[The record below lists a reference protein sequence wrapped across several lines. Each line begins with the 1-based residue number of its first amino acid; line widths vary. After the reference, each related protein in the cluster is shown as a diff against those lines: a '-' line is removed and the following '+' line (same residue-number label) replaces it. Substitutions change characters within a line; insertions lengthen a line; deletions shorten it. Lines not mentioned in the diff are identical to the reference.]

1 MSNISSPK
9 FIGFV
14 SGLIFFFFTLLT
26 SPPGGLSNEAW
37 HVAGVVLLMACW
49 WATEAIPLPAT
60 ALIPLM
66 LFPLL
71 GIYEL
76 EFIDSKNPAK
86 DAFAKVASPYAHP
99 NVFLFLGGFILALA
113 IEKVNLHKRIALK
126 MLLSIGTDAKYLI
139 GGFMLI
145 SALISMWIMNTS
157 TTLMLLPIGLAIAGV
172 VQKTTSLDKDFSN
185 FQTALLLG
193 IAYAATIGGMA
204 TPIGTGP
211 NIVVISLIQEQGLDV
226 SFNNWMLLATPISL
240 VMLLAGWWLL
250 TNIIFPVHISGTEET
265 KKSLQKMYEGLG
277 KISVDEK
284 RVLIIF
290 CFTALAWMTRDLL
303 DDLTLLNGLTDYGIA
318 IIAALAIFIT
328 RSSNGSGLI
337 EWSTTTRL
345 PWGILILFGGG
356 LSMANAI
363 MASGLGA
370 WIGDSIPT
378 LNPGLLIL
386 LIVVLIVFLT
396 ELTSNQATTAT
407 FVPIMIL
414 LAVSEQNLMPDG
426 SKDLSLI
433 AQLAIPV
440 ALASS
445 CAFMLPVATPPN
457 AIVYGSEKF
466 SIGQMMRAGLYF
478 NIAGIIIVT
487 VFCIYMLPLIF

>member
-1 MSNISSPK
+1 MCIRDRS
-9 FIGFV
+9 
-14 SGLIFFFFTLLT
+14 
-26 SPPGGLSNEAW
+26 
-37 HVAGVVLLMACW
+37 
-49 WATEAIPLPAT
+49 
-60 ALIPLM
+60 
-66 LFPLL
+66 
-71 GIYEL
+71 
-76 EFIDSKNPAK
+76 NPAK
-86 DAFAKVASPYAHP
+86 SAFTKVAAPYAHP

-139 GGFMLI
+139 GGFMLV

-172 VQKTTSLDKDFSN
+172 VRNTTSLDKDFRN

-226 SFNNWMLLATPISL
+226 TFDQWMLLATPISAI
-240 VMLLAGWWLL
+240 MLLVGWWLL
-250 TNIIFPVHISGTEET
+250 THIIFPIKITGNEDT
-265 KKSLQKMYEGLG
+265 KNSLQKMYLDLG
-277 KISVDEK
+277 KISIDER

-290 CFTALAWMTRDLL
+290 ILTALAWMTRDVL
-303 DDLTLLNGLTDYGIA
+303 DELFLFQGLTDYGIA
-318 IIAALAIFIT
+318 IIAALAVFIT
-328 RSSNGSGLI
+328 RSSTGSGLI
-337 EWSTTTRL
+337 EWNITSKL

-363 MASGLGA
+363 MDSGLGK
-370 WIGDSIPT
+370 WIGGLIPEI
-378 LNPGLLIL
+378 NAVLLIL
-386 LIVVLIVFLT
+386 LIVALIVFLT

-407 FVPIMIL
+407 FVPIMIILATAEGNL
-414 LAVSEQNLMPDG
+414 LPDG
-426 SKDLSLI
+426 SNNLSLV

-466 SIGQMMRAGLYF
+466 GITEMMRAGLYI
-478 NIAGIIIVT
+478 NIVGIIVVT
-487 VFCIYMLPLIF
+487 LFSAYVLPLIF

>member
-14 SGLIFFFFTLLT
+14 SGLILLFFTLLT
-26 SPPGGLSNEAW
+26 SPPGELSSEAW

-60 ALIPLM
+60 ALIPLV

-76 EFIDSKNPAK
+76 EFIDSTNPAK
-86 DAFAKVASPYAHP
+86 DAFAEVASPYAHP

-113 IEKVNLHKRIALK
+113 IEKVNLHKRIALR

-139 GGFMLI
+139 GGFMLV

-211 NIVVISLIQEQGLDV
+211 NIVVISLIQEQEVQV
-226 SFNNWMLLATPISL
+226 SFYKWMLLAAPISF

-250 TNIIFPVHISGTEET
+250 TNIIFPVHISATDET
-265 KKSLQKMYEGLG
+265 KRSLNKMYADLG
-277 KISVDEK
+277 KISVNEK

-303 DDLTLLNGLTDYGIA
+303 DNLSFLSGLTDYGIA
-318 IIAALAIFIT
+318 IIAALAVFIT
-328 RSSNGSGLI
+328 RSSSGSGLI
-337 EWSTTTRL
+337 EWSTTTKL

-363 MASGLGA
+363 MDSGLGQ

-378 LNPGLLIL
+378 LNAGLLIL

-396 ELTSNQATTAT
+396 ELTSNQATTMT

-414 LAVSEQNLMPDG
+414 LAISEQNLMPDG

-478 NIAGIIIVT
+478 NIAGIVIVT
-487 VFCIYMLPLIF
+487 VFCIYVLPLIF

>member
-1 MSNISSPK
+1 MKILSSTK
-9 FIGFV
+9 HIGFFA
-14 SGLIFFFFTLLT
+14 GLIFLFFTLLT
-26 SPPGGLSNEAW
+26 SPPAGLSVSGW
-37 HVAGVVLLMACW
+37 LVTGVVLLMASW
-49 WATEAIPLPAT
+49 WATEAIPLPVT
-60 ALIPLM
+60 ALIPLA

-71 GIYEL
+71 GVYD
-76 EFIDSKNPAK
+76 FSDASNPAK
-86 DAFAKVASPYAHP
+86 SAFTKVAAPYAHP

-126 MLLSIGTDAKYLI
+126 MLLLIGTDAKYLI
-139 GGFMLI
+139 GGFMLV

-172 VQKTTSLDKDFSN
+172 VRNTTSLDKDFTN

-211 NIVVISLIQEQGLDV
+211 NIVVISLIQEQGLKV
-226 SFNNWMLLATPISL
+226 SFYQWMLLATPISAI
-240 VMLLAGWWLL
+240 MLLVGWWLL
-250 TNIIFPVHISGTEET
+250 THIIFPINITGNENT
-265 KKSLQKMYEGLG
+265 KNSLQRMYLDLG
-277 KISVDEK
+277 KVTVDER

-290 CFTALAWMTRDLL
+290 VFTAMAWMTRDFL
-303 DDLTLLNGLTDYGIA
+303 DNFFLFSGLTDYGIA
-318 IIAALAIFIT
+318 IIAALAVFIT
-328 RSSNGSGLI
+328 RSSTGSGLI
-337 EWSTTTRL
+337 EWNITSKL

-363 MASGLGA
+363 MDSGLGK
-370 WIGDSIPT
+370 WIGGLIPDIHAV
-378 LNPGLLIL
+378 LLIL
-386 LIVVLIVFLT
+386 LIVALIVFLT

-407 FVPIMIL
+407 FVPIMIILATVESNL
-414 LAVSEQNLMPDG
+414 LPDG
-426 SKDLSLI
+426 SNNLSLV

-466 SIGQMMRAGLYF
+466 GITEMMRAGLYI
-478 NIAGIIIVT
+478 NIVGIIVVT
-487 VFCIYMLPLIF
+487 LFSAYVLPLIF

>member
-1 MSNISSPK
+1 MKILSSTK
-9 FIGFV
+9 HIGFFA
-14 SGLIFFFFTLLT
+14 GLIFLFFTLLT
-26 SPPGGLSNEAW
+26 SPPAGLSESGW
-37 HVAGVVLLMACW
+37 LVTGVVLLMASW
-49 WATEAIPLPAT
+49 WATEAIPLPVT
-60 ALIPLM
+60 ALIPLA

-71 GIYEL
+71 GVYD
-76 EFIDSKNPAK
+76 FSDASNPAK
-86 DAFAKVASPYAHP
+86 SAFTKVAAPYAHP

-126 MLLSIGTDAKYLI
+126 ILPVFKKVV
-139 GGFMLI
+139 

-172 VQKTTSLDKDFSN
+172 VRNTTSLDKDFTN

-226 SFNNWMLLATPISL
+226 TFDQWMLLATPISAI
-240 VMLLAGWWLL
+240 MLLVGWWLL
-250 TNIIFPVHISGTEET
+250 THIIFPINITGNENT
-265 KKSLQKMYEGLG
+265 KNSLQKMYLDLG
-277 KISVDEK
+277 KISVDER
-284 RVLIIF
+284 RVLLIF
-290 CFTALAWMTRDLL
+290 ILTAMAWMTRDLL
-303 DDLTLLNGLTDYGIA
+303 DELFLFQGLTDYGIA
-318 IIAALAIFIT
+318 IIAALAVFIT
-328 RSSNGSGLI
+328 RSSTGSGLI
-337 EWSTTTRL
+337 EWNITSKL

-363 MASGLGA
+363 MDSGLGK
-370 WIGDSIPT
+370 WIGGLIPEI
-378 LNPGLLIL
+378 NAVLLIL
-386 LIVVLIVFLT
+386 LIVALIVFLT

-407 FVPIMIL
+407 FVPIMIILATAEGNL
-414 LAVSEQNLMPDG
+414 LPDG
-426 SKDLSLI
+426 SNNLSLV

-466 SIGQMMRAGLYF
+466 GITEMMRAGLYI
-478 NIAGIIIVT
+478 NIAGIIVVT
-487 VFCIYMLPLIF
+487 LFSAYVLPLIF

>member
-14 SGLIFFFFTLLT
+14 SGLILFLFTLLT
-26 SPPGGLSNEAW
+26 SPPGGLSSEAW

-60 ALIPLM
+60 ALIPLA

-71 GIYEL
+71 GIY
-76 EFIDSKNPAK
+76 DYPAK
-86 DAFAKVASPYAHP
+86 KAFTEVAAPYAHP

-139 GGFMLI
+139 GGFMFV

-211 NIVVISLIQEQGLDV
+211 NIVVMSLIQEQGLEV
-226 SFNNWMLLATPISL
+226 SFNNWMLLAAPIS
-240 VMLLAGWWLL
+240 VIMLLVGWWLL
-250 TNIIFPVHISGTEET
+250 THIIFPVHISGTEET
-265 KKSLQKMYEGLG
+265 KKSLQKMYENLG
-277 KISVDEK
+277 KISVDER
-284 RVLIIF
+284 RVLVIF

-303 DDLTLLNGLTDYGIA
+303 DNLSFLSGLTDYGIA
-318 IIAALAIFIT
+318 IIAALAVFIT
-328 RSSNGSGLI
+328 RSSKGSGLI
-337 EWSTTTRL
+337 EWSVTTKL

-363 MASGLGA
+363 MGSGLGA
-370 WIGDSIPT
+370 WIGDSIPA
-378 LNPGLLIL
+378 LNAALLIL

-487 VFCIYMLPLIF
+487 VFCIYVLPLIF

>member
-1 MSNISSPK
+1 MKNLSGSKS
-9 FIGFV
+9 IGFFA
-14 SGLIFFFFTLLT
+14 GLIFLFFTLLT
-26 SPPGGLSNEAW
+26 SPPAGLSESGW
-37 HVAGVVLLMACW
+37 LVTGVVLLMASW
-49 WATEAIPLPAT
+49 WATEAIPLPVT
-60 ALIPLM
+60 ALIPLA

-71 GIYEL
+71 GVYD
-76 EFIDSKNPAK
+76 FSDASNPAK
-86 DAFAKVASPYAHP
+86 SAFTKVAAPYAHP

-126 MLLSIGTDAKYLI
+126 MLLLIGTDAKYLI
-139 GGFMLI
+139 GGFMLV

-172 VQKTTSLDKDFSN
+172 VRNTTSLDKDFTN

-211 NIVVISLIQEQGLDV
+211 NIVVISLIQEQGLEV
-226 SFNNWMLLATPISL
+226 SFDQWMLLATPISAI
-240 VMLLAGWWLL
+240 MLIVGWWLL
-250 TNIIFPVHISGTEET
+250 THIIFPIKISGNEDTRN
-265 KKSLQKMYEGLG
+265 SLQKMYLDLG
-277 KISVDEK
+277 KISVDER
-284 RVLIIF
+284 RVLLIF
-290 CFTALAWMTRDLL
+290 IFTAMAWMTRDFL
-303 DDLTLLNGLTDYGIA
+303 DNFFLFKGLTDYGIA
-318 IIAALAIFIT
+318 IIAALAVFIT
-328 RSSNGSGLI
+328 RSSTGSGLI
-337 EWSTTTRL
+337 EWNITSKL

-363 MASGLGA
+363 MDSGLGK
-370 WIGDSIPT
+370 WIGGLIPDI
-378 LNPGLLIL
+378 NAVLLIL
-386 LIVVLIVFLT
+386 LIVALIVFLT

-407 FVPIMIL
+407 FVPIMIILATAEGNL
-414 LAVSEQNLMPDG
+414 LPDG
-426 SKDLSLI
+426 SNNLSLV

-466 SIGQMMRAGLYF
+466 GITEMMKAGLYI
-478 NIAGIIIVT
+478 NIVGIIVVT
-487 VFCIYMLPLIF
+487 LFSAYVLPLIF

>member
-1 MSNISSPK
+1 MSNFSSPK
-9 FIGFV
+9 FLGFV
-14 SGLIFFFFTLLT
+14 SGLILFFFTLLT
-26 SPPGGLSNEAW
+26 SPPVGLSIEAW

-60 ALIPLM
+60 ALVPLA

-71 GIYEL
+71 NIYDL
-76 EFIDSKNPAK
+76 SAK
-86 DAFAKVASPYAHP
+86 QAFTEVAAPYAHP

-139 GGFMLI
+139 GGFMLV
-145 SALISMWIMNTS
+145 SAFISMWIMNTS

-172 VQKTTSLDKDFSN
+172 VHKTTSLDKDFLN

-211 NIVVISLIQEQGLDV
+211 NIVAISLIGDEGLNI
-226 SFNNWMLLATPISL
+226 SFGQWMLLATPISII
-240 VMLLAGWWLL
+240 MLLIGWWLL
-250 TNIIFPVHISGTEET
+250 TNLIFPVHISGTDKT
-265 KKSLQKMYEGLG
+265 KSSLQKMYEDLG
-277 KISVDEK
+277 KISTDEK

-303 DDLTLLNGLTDYGIA
+303 DELTLLNGLTDYGIA
-318 IIAALAIFIT
+318 IIAALSIFIT
-328 RSSNGSGLI
+328 RSSSGSGLI
-337 EWSTTTRL
+337 EWNTTRKL

-363 MASGLGA
+363 MSSGLGK
-370 WIGDSIPT
+370 WIGNSIPA
-378 LNPGLLIL
+378 LDAALLIL
-386 LIVVLIVFLT
+386 LIVTLIVFLT

-407 FVPIMIL
+407 FVPIIIG
-414 LAVSEQNLMPDG
+414 LAIAEQNLLSDG
-426 SKDLSLI
+426 SNNLSLI

-487 VFCIYMLPLIF
+487 VFCIYVLPLIF